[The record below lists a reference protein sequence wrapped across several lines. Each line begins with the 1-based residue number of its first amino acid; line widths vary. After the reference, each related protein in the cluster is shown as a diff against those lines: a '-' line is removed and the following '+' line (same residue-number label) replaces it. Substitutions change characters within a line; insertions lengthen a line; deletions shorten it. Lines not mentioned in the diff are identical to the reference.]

1 MSVVPPECPP
11 ADGPAADG
19 GWRRTAGLVAAGA
32 CAILFLWRVRS
43 VLPPFLIAFFL
54 ASLLDPVVTR
64 HQRRGV
70 SRVRAVA
77 TIYALVFLLIVLAA
91 IVVVPQVLNQM
102 NGLANKASDY
112 GSQITRITDQWYRR
126 YQKPLSA
133 LGVKSNPLSATNQ
146 NGAIA
151 AAAKQALIT
160 VKDAIQGFAGQIL
173 WLIII
178 PLSLFYFLMDYRA
191 LRAKLISFAPPAH
204 QPGIRRMSEEVVEVF
219 SAYFRSLA
227 VVCVCYGIAAVVL
240 FYLLGLHYALFLGLA
255 AGVLYAVPYIGPA
268 VAICTAGI
276 VALTVEHPVLLFLWP
291 LELPSAGYAL
301 LVVAL
306 FVGMHLSFDYG
317 ITPRVVG
324 GSVGLHPLVNVFA
337 LMCGATLFGI
347 WGMLLAVPVAASVR
361 ILLIYF
367 FPKLAEPVPEDVP
380 DPID

>member
-1 MSVVPPECPP
+1 MTSPCPP
-11 ADGPAADG
+11 GGGEVPSDG
-19 GWRRTAGLVAAGA
+19 GWRRIIGLIVASA
-32 CAILFLWRVRS
+32 CALLFLWRVRS
-43 VLPPFLIAFFL
+43 VLPPFVIAFFL

-64 HQRRGV
+64 HQKRGV
-70 SRVRAVA
+70 SRARAVA

-91 IVVVPQVLNQM
+91 IVIVPQVLSQM

-112 GSQITRITDQWYRR
+112 GAQITQITDQWYRR
-126 YQKPLSA
+126 YQKPLA
-133 LGVKSNPLSATNQ
+133 AMGIKSNPLSATNQ

-151 AAAKQALIT
+151 AAARQVLIT

-178 PLSLFYFLMDYRA
+178 PLSLFYFLLDYRA
-191 LRAKLISFAPPAH
+191 LRAKLISFAPVAH
-204 QPGIRRMSEEVVEVF
+204 QSGIQRMAEEVVEVF

-227 VVCVCYGIAAVVL
+227 VVCVCYGLAAVVL

-255 AGVLYAVPYIGPA
+255 AGVLYAVPYVGPA
-268 VAICTAGI
+268 AAICTAGI
-276 VALTVEHPVLLFLWP
+276 VALTVSHPVLFFVWHVD
-291 LELPSAGYAL
+291 LPSVGYAL

-306 FVGMHLSFDYG
+306 FVAMHLSFDYG

-347 WGMLLAVPVAASVR
+347 WGMLLAVPVAASLR

-367 FPKLAEPVPEDVP
+367 FPKLAEPVPEDAV
-380 DPID
+380 DAAE

>member
-1 MSVVPPECPP
+1 MVV
-11 ADGPAADG
+11 
-19 GWRRTAGLVAAGA
+19 VS
-32 CAILFLWRVRS
+32 CALLFLWRVRS

-77 TIYALVFLLIVLAA
+77 AIYALVFLIIVLAG
-91 IVVVPQVLNQM
+91 IIVVPQVLNQM

-112 GSQITRITDQWYRR
+112 GTQITRITDAWYRR
-126 YQKPLSA
+126 YQKPFSA

-151 AAAKQALIT
+151 AAARQALIT

-191 LRAKLISFAPPAH
+191 LRAKLISFAPPGH
-204 QPGIRRMSEEVVEVF
+204 QPAIRRMSEEVVEVF

-227 VVCVCYGIAAVVL
+227 IVCVFYGVGAVIL

-255 AGVLYAVPYIGPA
+255 AGVLYAVPYVGPA
-268 VAICTAGI
+268 VAIGTAGI
-276 VALTVEHPVLLFLWP
+276 VALTVNHPVLLFFWHLQIAP
-291 LELPSAGYAL
+291 AGYAL
-301 LVVAL
+301 LVVTL
-306 FVGMHLSFDYG
+306 FIGMHLSFDYG

-367 FPKLAEPVPEDVP
+367 FPKLAEPVPEDVL
-380 DPID
+380 DPAS